1 MTPRD
6 TQLAAYDELQPTVSE
21 KRKRVLDVIAKSPSA
36 LFDICSIL
44 GWPVNRVSGRV
55 TELAE
60 QGLIVDS
67 GSRKINPASGK
78 KGIVWRIVVGDPQL
92 PL

>member
-1 MTPRD
+1 MIQD
-6 TQLAAYDELQPTVSE
+6 TQRAAYDEIQPTVSE
-21 KRKRVLDVIAKSPSA
+21 KRARVLAVITKSPSA
-36 LFDICSIL
+36 LFDICSAL

-60 QGLIVDS
+60 QGLIEDS
-67 GSRKINPASGK
+67 GSRKVNPASGK
-78 KGIVWRIVVGDPQL
+78 KGIVWRAVEDAPKL